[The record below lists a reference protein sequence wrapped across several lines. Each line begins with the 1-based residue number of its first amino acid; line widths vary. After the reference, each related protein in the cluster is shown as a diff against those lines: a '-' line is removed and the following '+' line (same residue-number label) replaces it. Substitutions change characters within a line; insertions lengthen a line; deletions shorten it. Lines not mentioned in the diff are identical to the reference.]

1 MDGVQTLDR
10 DGPEATPGLSRRE
23 REVLELVAQ
32 GCSNRVIARRLYISP
47 HTAGNHLRAIL
58 RKTGSKNRTE
68 AAILHTS
75 RLPILEQLWCRI

>member
-1 MDGVQTLDR
+1 MDRVPTLDG
-10 DGPEATPGLSRRE
+10 DLSRRE

-68 AAILHTS
+68 AAILYTS
-75 RLPILEQLWCRI
+75 RQPVLYQLWCQI